1 MLLLLT
7 ALSLI
12 GFTAATLTIV
22 DSDGNVPIESRM
34 VFAGLSAVY
43 VLFFNFCKDMNDPF
57 DGVYQIKRSSAASYL
72 LQIKWLIANQSFGK
86 DVRFDTRGLDP
97 VYDGDEV
104 VEIGKGLTKASSTE
118 SPTEPPNGK
127 TCAAEQ
133 NGQER
138 LHQLQ
143 TELAKLRELQQQQA
157 TSAAPRVAIG
167 KERSSAS
174 SFVPEREEGK
184 IGF

>member
-104 VEIGKGLTKASSTE
+104 VEIGKGLTNGSSTE
-118 SPTEPPNGK
+118 SPTEPLNGK
-127 TCAAEQ
+127 KSE
-133 NGQER
+133 NGEER

>member
-86 DVRFDTRGLDP
+86 DVRFDTRGLNP
-97 VYDGDEV
+97 VYDGDKV
-104 VEIGKGLTKASSTE
+104 DVIGKGLSKAASTE
-118 SPTEPPNGK
+118 SP
-127 TCAAEQ
+127 AETSNDKSAGGQ
-133 NGQER
+133 NGEER

-143 TELAKLRELQQQQA
+143 TELAKLRELQQHQS

-167 KERSSAS
+167 KESSPARS
-174 SFVPEREEGK
+174 SFVPERKEGK

>member
-104 VEIGKGLTKASSTE
+104 VEIGKGLTTASSSTE
-118 SPTEPPNGK
+118 SPSETPNGEK
-127 TCAAEQ
+127 SE
-133 NGQER
+133 NGEER

-143 TELAKLRELQQQQA
+143 TELAKLRELQQH
-157 TSAAPRVAIG
+157 
-167 KERSSAS
+167 
-174 SFVPEREEGK
+174 
-184 IGF
+184 

>member
-1 MLLLLT
+1 
-7 ALSLI
+7 
-12 GFTAATLTIV
+12 
-22 DSDGNVPIESRM
+22 
-34 VFAGLSAVY
+34 
-43 VLFFNFCKDMNDPF
+43 MNDPF

-104 VEIGKGLTKASSTE
+104 VEIGKGLTNGSSTE
-118 SPTEPPNGK
+118 SPAETSNGEK
-127 TCAAEQ
+127 SSGEQ
-133 NGQER
+133 NGEER

-157 TSAAPRVAIG
+157 TSSAPR
-167 KERSSAS
+167 
-174 SFVPEREEGK
+174 
-184 IGF
+184 